1 MLWET
6 PLNGKSHRAGAEA
19 RAGLSIPGA
28 GWSSSCEP
36 PYWPWSTHHSHPHFS
51 GWETEVLPQSR
62 AWGPWLE
69 VCQSHPPLEPEVTA
83 SNPMASCGY

>member
-1 MLWET
+1 MGRATGQGLRQGQASRSME
-6 PLNGKSHRAGAEA
+6 LAGALPA
-19 RAGLSIPGA
+19 SLPTGPGQ
-28 GWSSSCEP
+28 
-36 PYWPWSTHHSHPHFS
+36 THHSHPHFS

-83 SNPMASCGY
+83 SNPMASCSY